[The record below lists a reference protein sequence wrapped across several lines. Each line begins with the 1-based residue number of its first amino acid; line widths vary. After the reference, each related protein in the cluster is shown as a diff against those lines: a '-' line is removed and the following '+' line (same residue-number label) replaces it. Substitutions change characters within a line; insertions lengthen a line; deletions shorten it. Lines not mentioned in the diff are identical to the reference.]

1 MAKTSKKVKN
11 EMRKKLAA
19 KYLVRRHEL
28 RKVVKNP
35 KTSPDDRAAA
45 YAALRKMPRDASATR
60 VRNRCQVSGRARGYE
75 GFFGL
80 SRIAL
85 RDMALMGFL
94 PGVRKS
100 SW

>member
-11 EMRKKLAA
+11 EMRKKLTA
-19 KYLVRRHEL
+19 KFLVRRHEL
-28 RKVVKNP
+28 RKIVKNP
-35 KTSPDDRAAA
+35 KTSTEDRTAA
-45 YAALRKMPRDASATR
+45 YAAMRKMPRDASATR
-60 VRNRCQVSGRARGYE
+60 VRNRCQVSGRPRGYE

-85 RDMALMGFL
+85 RDMALMGLL
-94 PGVRKS
+94 PGVRKA